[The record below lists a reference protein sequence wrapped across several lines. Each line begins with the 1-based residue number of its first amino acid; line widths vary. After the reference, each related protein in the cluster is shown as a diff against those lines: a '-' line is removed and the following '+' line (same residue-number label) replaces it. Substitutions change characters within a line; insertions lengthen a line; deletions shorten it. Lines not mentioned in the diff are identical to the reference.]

1 MTLPE
6 IDLEIIAHER
16 VLNHWLEYFEKEYDE
31 NHEGLEEYIK
41 EMHEIL
47 GDLYVA
53 REEAIEK
60 VEVLDG
66 DQ

>member
-6 IDLEIIAHER
+6 INLEIIAHER

-41 EMHEIL
+41 EMHEI
-47 GDLYVA
+47 Y
-53 REEAIEK
+53 K
-60 VEVLDG
+60 VTLEILNEL
-66 DQ
+66 